1 MGTNQST
8 ALNQEI
14 TAMRTATSLRLLLI
28 PAALLAAACDDVN
41 APLEPPS
48 ATDEAAL
55 SQPPATLATGRWAD
69 GYLFAGDPTAASS
82 TLSPPFS
89 FNRSGGRITVTKVA
103 GTTGR
108 YIARFAGLSALLGT
122 GSTVHVTGYN
132 YNGIYCKPV
141 GAYLVRDSVEVRCF
155 KTRSGAAAN
164 TRFTL
169 LASAKRADR
178 AFAFAHQPTA
188 TGYSPA
194 AAGSWNPA
202 GTSKVTRT
210 GVGQYLVTFNGLGAR
225 LPAGVGGHVQV
236 NAVGAGKAHCEI
248 GAWGGSPDLA
258 VRVGCYTPAGA
269 PVDAK
274 FTVLFALPAAH
285 LAYALADQ
293 LALASYS
300 PSRVYSSN
308 PVGGA
313 ITITHDGPGYYSVAW
328 AGIDPEIIEYGSVQ
342 VTAYGDGGAECNVGA
357 HFQEDLSVQC
367 FAPNGTPVDSYFTV
381 LLHS

>member
-1 MGTNQST
+1 VENVVPRP
-8 ALNQEI
+8 QE
-14 TAMRTATSLRLLLI
+14 
-28 PAALLAAACDDVN
+28 N
-41 APLEPPS
+41 AGPLE
-48 ATDEAAL
+48 D
-55 SQPPATLATGRWAD
+55 LAYWAD
-69 GYLFAGDPTAASS
+69 GYLRSRDKIASFS
-82 TLSPPFS
+82 TPEPSHS
-89 FNRSGGRITVTKVA
+89 FNRSGGAMTVTKVA

-108 YIARFAGLSALLGT
+108 YVARFRGLSALLGT
-122 GSTVHVTGYN
+122 RSTVHVTEFG
-132 YNGIYCKPV
+132 GTQDATYCKPV

-155 KTRSGAAAN
+155 KIGTGAAAN
-164 TRFTL
+164 ALFYL
-169 LASAKRADR
+169 QVAGKRADR

-202 GTSKVTRT
+202 GASKVTRT

-236 NAVGAGKAHCEI
+236 NAVGVGKAHCEI

-274 FTVLFALPAAH
+274 FIVLFALPAAH

-293 LALASYS
+293 LDRDNYS
-300 PSRVYSSN
+300 PSPVYSSN

-313 ITITHDGPGYYSVAW
+313 ITITRYAVGEYDIVWTGVEA
-328 AGIDPEIIEYGSVQ
+328 EIRDFGNAQ
-342 VTAYGDGGAECNVGA
+342 VTAYGQDGAQCKVAGVIKDAVG
-357 HFQEDLSVQC
+357 VQC
-367 FAPNGTPVDSYFTV
+367 FAPNGTPVNTYFTV
-381 LLHS
+381 LLGS